1 MTWFDFPG
9 SFYIQ
14 INHILLLQ
22 KHRFLLKLTGN
33 EKEIGLLGVD
43 TEKPEKEPV
52 FMSPGFITA
61 GKWIKISE
69 SKKKSKRKGK
79 QQAFQE
85 KSDK

>member
-1 MTWFDFPG
+1 
-9 SFYIQ
+9 
-14 INHILLLQ
+14 
-22 KHRFLLKLTGN
+22 
-33 EKEIGLLGVD
+33 LGVD

-69 SKKKSKRKGK
+69 STKKSKRKGK